1 MGFFVINNLRRFR
14 VFELILII
22 VPLLLIGHLI
32 VRRKYGI
39 MTTLFVYRH
48 QTPLQK
54 RIELIGFIVFC
65 VSIIFIGLFL
75 NYLAVY
81 IFFFAYSSA
90 FELFRTY
97 MEYKYEKE
105 SKHYIINGYWSIG
118 YFILLLVCLFFNEC

>member
-1 MGFFVINNLRRFR
+1 M
-14 VFELILII
+14 FELILIF

-39 MTTLFVYRH
+39 MTTLFAYCH

-54 RIELIGFIVFC
+54 RIELIGFVVFC

-81 IFFFAYSSA
+81 IFLFAYLSA

-105 SKHYIINGYWSIG
+105 SKHYIINGY
-118 YFILLLVCLFFNEC
+118 